1 MKKIFLLIILLSSF
15 AFTQEIT
22 ESENKLTGI
31 LYTDSR
37 ITLEEFTEPSLPVFI
52 PRQANK
58 KSPFL
63 AGVLSLIIPGA
74 GEIYTGEYLKAAVF
88 IALEAGLVT
97 AGLIYDKKGDDKT
110 SEFQNYADQYWDVV
124 KYADWIVDNTQQEI
138 DIDKNTQ
145 GLLPWERVN
154 WQQLNNAERN
164 ANSILGEGFSHTLP
178 PHGDQ
183 QYFEMI
189 GKYRQYSPG
198 WNDFKTEN
206 NGSTWNVTTP
216 KMLYYA
222 GERGKANDYYNT
234 ASAFVIGIYI
244 NHFLSVLDGV
254 WSAINYNDNL
264 AVNMRVQGQ
273 QFADHYEYIPTVNL
287 KYSF

>member
-1 MKKIFLLIILLSSF
+1 MKKIFVLLVLLSSF
-15 AFTQEIT
+15 AFAQEIT
-22 ESENKLTGI
+22 DSENKLTGI
-31 LYTDSR
+31 LFTDSR
-37 ITLEEFTEPSLPVFI
+37 ITLEEFNEPSLPVFI
-52 PRQANK
+52 PMQANK

-97 AGLIYDKKGDDKT
+97 AGLIFDKKGEDKT
-110 SEFQNYADQYWDVV
+110 SEFQNYADQNWDVV

-138 DIDKNTQ
+138 GIDKNTQ

-164 ANSILGEGFSHTLP
+164 AGSILGGGFSHTLP

-198 WNDFKTEN
+198 WNDYNTLE
-206 NGSTWNVTTP
+206 NGSNWNLTTAN
-216 KMLYYA
+216 MLFYA
-222 GERGKANDYYNT
+222 GERGKANDFYNT

-244 NHFLSVLDGV
+244 NHFLSALDGV
-254 WSAINYNDNL
+254 WSAINYNDKL

-273 QFADHYEYIPTVNL
+273 QFADHYEYIPTVHL

>member
-1 MKKIFLLIILLSSF
+1 MKKLFVLLILHSSF
-15 AFTQEIT
+15 AFAQDIT

-37 ITLEEFTEPSLPVFI
+37 ITLEEFNEPSLPVFI
-52 PRQANK
+52 PMQANK

-110 SEFQNYADQYWDVV
+110 TEFQNYADQNWDVV

-138 DIDKNTQ
+138 GIDKNTQ

-164 ANSILGEGFSHTLP
+164 AGSILGGGFSHTLP

-198 WNDFKTEN
+198 WNDYNTLE
-206 NGSTWNVTTP
+206 NGSNWNLTTAN
-216 KMLYYA
+216 MLFYA

-244 NHFLSVLDGV
+244 NHFLSALDGV

-273 QFADHYEYIPTVNL
+273 QFTDHYEYIPTLHL

>member
-1 MKKIFLLIILLSSF
+1 MKKLFVLLILHSSF
-15 AFTQEIT
+15 AFAQDIT

-37 ITLEEFTEPSLPVFI
+37 ITLEEFNEPSLPVFI
-52 PRQANK
+52 PMQANK

-110 SEFQNYADQYWDVV
+110 TEFQNFADQYWDVV

-138 DIDKNTQ
+138 GIDKNTQ

-164 ANSILGEGFSHTLP
+164 AGSILGGGFSHTLP

-198 WNDFKTEN
+198 WNDYNTLE
-206 NGSTWNVTTP
+206 NGSNWNLTTAN
-216 KMLYYA
+216 MLFYA

-244 NHFLSVLDGV
+244 NHFLSALDGV

-273 QFADHYEYIPTVNL
+273 QFTDHYEYIPTLHL

>member
-1 MKKIFLLIILLSSF
+1 MKKIFVLLVLLSSF
-15 AFTQEIT
+15 AFAQEIT
-22 ESENKLTGI
+22 DSENKLTGI
-31 LYTDSR
+31 LFTDSR
-37 ITLEEFTEPSLPVFI
+37 ITLEEFNEPSLPVFI
-52 PRQANK
+52 PMQANK

-97 AGLIYDKKGDDKT
+97 AGLIFDKKGEDKT
-110 SEFQNYADQYWDVV
+110 SEFQNFADQNWDVV

-138 DIDKNTQ
+138 GIDKNTQ

-164 ANSILGEGFSHTLP
+164 AGSILGGGFSHTLP

-198 WNDFKTEN
+198 WNDYNTLE
-206 NGSTWNVTTP
+206 NGSNWNLTTAN
-216 KMLYYA
+216 MLFYA

-244 NHFLSVLDGV
+244 NHFLSALDGV
-254 WSAINYNDNL
+254 WSAINYNDKL

-273 QFADHYEYIPTVNL
+273 QFADHYEYIPTVHL

>member
-1 MKKIFLLIILLSSF
+1 MKKIFVLLVLLSSF
-15 AFTQEIT
+15 AFAQEIT
-22 ESENKLTGI
+22 DSENKLTGI
-31 LYTDSR
+31 LFTDSR
-37 ITLEEFTEPSLPVFI
+37 ITLEEFNEPSLPVFI
-52 PRQANK
+52 PMQANK

-110 SEFQNYADQYWDVV
+110 TEFQNYADQNWDVV

-138 DIDKNTQ
+138 GIDKNTQ

-164 ANSILGEGFSHTLP
+164 AGSILGGGFSHTLP

-198 WNDFKTEN
+198 WNDYNTLE
-206 NGSTWNVTTP
+206 NGSNWNLTTAN
-216 KMLYYA
+216 MLFYA

-244 NHFLSVLDGV
+244 NHFLSALDGV

-273 QFADHYEYIPTVNL
+273 QFADHYEYIPTLHL

>member
-1 MKKIFLLIILLSSF
+1 MKKLFVLIILHSSF
-15 AFTQEIT
+15 AFAQDLTQ
-22 ESENKLTGI
+22 SENKLTGI

-37 ITLEEFTEPSLPVFI
+37 ITLEEFNEPSLPVFI
-52 PRQANK
+52 PMQANK

-63 AGVLSLIIPGA
+63 AGVLSLIVPGA

-110 SEFQNYADQYWDVV
+110 TEFQNYADQNWDVV

-138 DIDKNTQ
+138 EIDKNSQ

-154 WQQLNNAERN
+154 WQQLNNAERS
-164 ANSILGEGFSHTLP
+164 AGSILGGGFSHTLP

-198 WNDFKTEN
+198 WNDYNTLE
-206 NGSTWNVTTP
+206 NGSNWNLTTAN
-216 KMLYYA
+216 MLFYA

-244 NHFLSVLDGV
+244 NHFLSALDGV

-273 QFADHYEYIPTVNL
+273 QFADHYEYIPTVHL

>member
-1 MKKIFLLIILLSSF
+1 MKKLFVILILLSSF
-15 AFTQEIT
+15 AFAQEIT

-52 PRQANK
+52 PTQANK

-154 WQQLNNAERN
+154 WQQLNNAERS
-164 ANSILGEGFSHTLP
+164 AGSILGGGFSHTLP

-198 WNDFKTEN
+198 WNDYNTLE
-206 NGSTWNVTTP
+206 NGSNWNLTTTN
-216 KMLYYA
+216 MLFYA

-244 NHFLSVLDGV
+244 NHFLSALDGV

-273 QFADHYEYIPTVNL
+273 QFADHYEYIPTLQL

>member
-1 MKKIFLLIILLSSF
+1 MKKIFVLLVLLSSF
-15 AFTQEIT
+15 AFAQEIT
-22 ESENKLTGI
+22 DSENKLTGI
-31 LYTDSR
+31 LFTDSR
-37 ITLEEFTEPSLPVFI
+37 ITLEEFNEPSLPVFI
-52 PRQANK
+52 PMQANK

-97 AGLIYDKKGDDKT
+97 AGLIFDKKGEDKT
-110 SEFQNYADQYWDVV
+110 SEFQNYADQNWDVV

-138 DIDKNTQ
+138 GIDKNTQ

-164 ANSILGEGFSHTLP
+164 AGSILGGGFSHTLP

-198 WNDFKTEN
+198 WNDYNTLE
-206 NGSTWNVTTP
+206 NGSNWNLTTAN
-216 KMLYYA
+216 MLFYA

-244 NHFLSVLDGV
+244 NHFLSALDGV

-273 QFADHYEYIPTVNL
+273 QFADHYEYIPTVHL